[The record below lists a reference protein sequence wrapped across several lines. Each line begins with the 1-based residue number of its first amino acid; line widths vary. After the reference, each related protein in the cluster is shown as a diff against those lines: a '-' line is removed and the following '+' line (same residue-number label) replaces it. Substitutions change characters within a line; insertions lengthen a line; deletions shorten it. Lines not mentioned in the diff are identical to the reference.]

1 MKNFILTLVVALAI
15 LFIFVS
21 NTTEKQDK
29 GEKITICHIPPGNP
43 ENAHTI
49 RVSIN
54 ALEAHLNHGD
64 SIGSCDNGGGDQ

>member
-15 LFIFVS
+15 SFIFIS
-21 NTTEKQDK
+21 STTEKQDK

-64 SIGSCDNGGGDQ
+64 TIGSCDKGGGNQ